1 MKSDFWHIWIIPLL
15 LGIVSLFGLIAA
27 LVGDDLW
34 DVLSWL
40 TLAIPLLVIGRF
52 IWKPTAVKR
61 SDNNH

>member
-1 MKSDFWHIWIIPLL
+1 MKSDFWHIWTIPLL